1 MNRKVSRNE
10 KHKYSNEGELA
21 LGEDKNTSPLI
32 NIAEDDD
39 SNSFELLQNL
49 SLTIFDLST

>member
-1 MNRKVSRNE
+1 MNWKVSRNE
-10 KHKYSNEGELA
+10 KRKYSNEGELA
-21 LGEDKNTSPLI
+21 LGEDKNTSALI

>member
-1 MNRKVSRNE
+1 MNWKVSRNE

-21 LGEDKNTSPLI
+21 LSEDKNTSALT